1 MKILFLARYFYPH
14 IGGVEKQVF
23 KLSQEL
29 IKRGHQVT
37 VITLKH
43 DSHLKNQEIVSKIKI
58 IRIPYL
64 KIKYFGLLS
73 IWLWLLKNIKL
84 LKQADIVHSHSVL
97 IWYWPF
103 RLLLPKKPVYVTF
116 HGWEGIYP
124 IPKKNILI
132 RKIDALVAWKNIVI
146 HDYVVKHYGIKA
158 DKIMYT
164 AVDLPKQPLLKKD
177 CQRLV
182 YVGRLDQDTGL
193 EKILQALSYL
203 KGFTI
208 DFCGNGP
215 LAAECRKYGT
225 VHSFVNPN
233 PFFAKAFI
241 CLSPGVTSILEAF
254 TYKCLII
261 TTYNNPVKKD
271 YLLMT
276 PFASSIIVKETPSA
290 LAQAIKYYSQHPS
303 AAQAKINQAY
313 AWVKTQN
320 WEQAVKLYL
329 KLWQQ

>member
-1 MKILFLARYFYPH
+1 MKIVFLSRFFYPH
-14 IGGVEKQVF
+14 IGGVEKQVLE
-23 KLSQEL
+23 LSKRL
-29 IKRGHQVT
+29 IKKGHRVT
-37 VITLKH
+37 VVTLKH
-43 DSHLKNQEIVSKIKI
+43 QPGLSTREIFEQIKI

-64 KIKYFGLLS
+64 KLKYLGLLY
-73 IWLWLLKNIKL
+73 IWLWFISHRDLFES
-84 LKQADIVHSHSVL
+84 ADVIHAHSVL
-97 IWYWPF
+97 IWYWPLKLF
-103 RLLLPKKPVYVTF
+103 FPRKPVYVTF

-132 RKIDALVAWKNIVI
+132 KRIDALIARKNIVI
-146 HDYVVKHYGIKA
+146 HDYVTKHYVIKA

-164 AVDLPKQPLLKKD
+164 AVDLPKQTNFKKD
-177 CQRLV
+177 FRRLV
-182 YVGRLDQDTGL
+182 YVGRLDPDTGL

-203 KGFTI
+203 KGFHI
-208 DFCGNGP
+208 DFCGDGP
-215 LAAECRKYGT
+215 LADECKKFGT
-225 VHSFVNPN
+225 VHDFVDPN
-233 PFFAKAFI
+233 LFLAKAFI

-276 PFASSIIVKETPSA
+276 PFASSIIVKDAPSA
-290 LAQAIKYYSQHPS
+290 LVQSIKYYSQHPS
-303 AAQAKINQAY
+303 VAQAKINQAY

-320 WEQAVKLYL
+320 WEAVVKLYL